1 NTLRV
6 LPRGRG
12 WFACAF
18 HFLGDYFPGDPCT
31 VAGAGEALAAV
42 RVMGGIE
49 LTRAWTKEAASEE
62 AASSFFTLYI

>member
-1 NTLRV
+1 
-6 LPRGRG
+6 
-12 WFACAF
+12 
-18 HFLGDYFPGDPCT
+18 LGDYFPGDPCT

-49 LTRAWTKEAASEE
+49 LTRAWTKKAASEE

>member
-1 NTLRV
+1 
-6 LPRGRG
+6 
-12 WFACAF
+12 
-18 HFLGDYFPGDPCT
+18 LGDYFPADPCT

-49 LTRAWTKEAASEE
+49 LTRAWTKKAASEE